1 MMKGLRDFIGK
12 EVEVIANGIVY
23 RGVLRDASEKAI
35 SILSASG
42 WLELMMSSISRISE
56 PGKQVF
62 ETKYV
67 DPSFY
72 KDK

>member
-1 MMKGLRDFIGK
+1 MKQLRELIGK
-12 EVEVIANGIVY
+12 EVEIVANGIVY
-23 RGVLRDASEKAI
+23 KGTLKDVSEQAV
-35 SILSASG
+35 SMLSTSG
-42 WLELMMSSISRISE
+42 WLEIMMSSINRISE
-56 PGKQVF
+56 AAPQAF